1 MAERFKV
8 QHQGS
13 IRFSSL
19 PLLVR
24 LFFRFA
30 SYPSRSLLCAAGTI
44 TCLWSILNHS
54 QALQYGVNARSYQ
67 WRPLE
72 ITAVYCFSCM
82 FPSCLWIPCRKLM
95 AQLVDAGGTWRSTS
109 VRACGNLGKLP
120 ISLMILMA
128 RLLDRTEVY
137 GIEDEEE
144 DFAGHMSLTWQ

>member
-1 MAERFKV
+1 
-8 QHQGS
+8 
-13 IRFSSL
+13 
-19 PLLVR
+19 
-24 LFFRFA
+24 
-30 SYPSRSLLCAAGTI
+30 
-44 TCLWSILNHS
+44 
-54 QALQYGVNARSYQ
+54 
-67 WRPLE
+67 
-72 ITAVYCFSCM
+72 
-82 FPSCLWIPCRKLM
+82 M